1 MSKDGLTESEF
12 LARDL
17 RARLAVE
24 REAEQKKELE
34 EQIAHCRKQF
44 KEIQKE
50 WDTMG
55 K

>member
-1 MSKDGLTESEF
+1 MPNYGLTESEKQ
-12 LARDL
+12 ARDL
-17 RARLAVE
+17 IARLAAQK
-24 REAEQKKELE
+24 EAEQKKELA

-50 WDTMG
+50 WD